1 MPNLQD
7 YYKDLLTWEGVPPRN
22 LVDPWPSG
30 LRSAIENDLVNAVSL
45 SGLIGA
51 ICAIHLSSSNQSV
64 GNQVEAFTVG
74 ILSPHLVGYRLLPC
88 SGSGYPDKMIIE
100 RRTNLAIPLEMKAT
114 SDWNPRDSNRRVLT
128 SSSSKLRAQFVCP
141 IYHLLATVIYSQV
154 PNGVRIDHLR
164 LDFLEP
170 TTPVS
175 VRLEAS
181 VNHRILATG
190 SHHSRV
196 I

>member
-7 YYKDLLTWEGVPPRN
+7 YYNDLLTWEGLPPRN
-22 LVDPWPSG
+22 LVDPWPG
-30 LRSAIENDLVNAVSL
+30 VLRATIENDLINATSL

-51 ICAIHLSSSNQSV
+51 NCAIHQGSSNQSV

-74 ILSPHLVGYRLLPC
+74 ILSPHLVDYRLLPC
-88 SGSGYPDKMIIE
+88 SGSGYPDKVIIE
-100 RRTNLAIPLEMKAT
+100 RGTNLAIPLEMKAT

-128 SSSSKLRAQFVCP
+128 SSSKKLRAQFVGP
-141 IYHLLATVIYSQV
+141 IHHLLATVIYSPV
-154 PNGVRIDHLR
+154 SKGIRIDHLR

-181 VNHRILATG
+181 VNHRILANG

>member
-1 MPNLQD
+1 M
-7 YYKDLLTWEGVPPRN
+7 V
-22 LVDPWPSG
+22 VC
-30 LRSAIENDLVNAVSL
+30 VVSL
-45 SGLIGA
+45 VKMASKA
-51 ICAIHLSSSNQSV
+51 
-64 GNQVEAFTVG
+64 
-74 ILSPHLVGYRLLPC
+74 
-88 SGSGYPDKMIIE
+88 SGY
-100 RRTNLAIPLEMKAT
+100 
-114 SDWNPRDSNRRVLT
+114 W
-128 SSSSKLRAQFVCP
+128 SSASKLRAQFVSP

-181 VNHRILATG
+181 VNHRILANGT
-190 SHHSRV
+190 HHSRV